1 MINLDRALKAPFADR
16 DWTKKA
22 FLGLLWCL
30 LGIMLLIEPLIRAA
44 EGFVL
49 GLLWCLLGIMLLVE
63 GLIHAAEG
71 FVSEGFVWCVLCVTI
86 LPVLYGAQL
95 EYIRRVARGDDS
107 WPAWDNL
114 AKKWADGSMI
124 SIILFICC
132 LPLAAPIGVFVSSLV
147 TVPLAPVIVGLISD
161 VITVVY
167 CLALVAFFPAATVN
181 YAMTRHFGAFFDLR
195 KIVRLVRSKT
205 GYWTVLLYVWGYII
219 LAAASAAIVL
229 FNEVI
234 LGSILIGGI
243 IYLATMMSGHVCG
256 QWAAVAFNESSATGS
271 DLPAIPT
278 PDALPP
284 ELGNRLQKTYGILA
298 LIGAVAWSATIFL
311 RDTSL
316 MNYGVAKQFLWVAP
330 NFAAVWVGVG
340 LTYSLFPRVFKKEL
354 DPKNTYFLAEAA
366 FTLLVI
372 SEAIHFFFLDAR
384 FDIWD
389 VLASAAASIIIAVI
403 YSLSVYSLKKR
414 SRPPAEVG
422 AP

>member
-1 MINLDRALKAPFADR
+1 MISLDRTLKAPFADS
-16 DWTKKA
+16 DWVGKVL
-22 FLGLLWCL
+22 LGLLWCA
-30 LGIMLLIEPLIRAA
+30 LGIMLL
-44 EGFVL
+44 F
-49 GLLWCLLGIMLLVE
+49 E
-63 GLIHAAEG
+63 GLIRAAEG
-71 FVSEGFVWCVLCVTI
+71 FVSEGFVWCALCVTI

-95 EYIRRVARGDDS
+95 EYIRRVACGNDS
-107 WPAWDNL
+107 LPEWDNL
-114 AKKWADGSMI
+114 AEKWADGLMI
-124 SIILFICC
+124 SIILFACC
-132 LPLAAPIGVFVSSLV
+132 LPPVVPIDAFVSSLV
-147 TVPLAPVIVGLISD
+147 TIPLAPVVVTSIFN
-161 VITVVY
+161 VITLAY
-167 CLALVAFFPAATVN
+167 CLTLIVLFPAATVN
-181 YAMTRHFGAFFDLR
+181 YAMARHLGAFFDLR
-195 KIVRLVRSKT
+195 KIVRRVRSKT
-205 GYWTVLLYVWGYII
+205 GYWTAWLYGFVI
-219 LAAASAAIVL
+219 LATASAAIIL
-229 FNEVI
+229 LNGTI
-234 LGSILIGGI
+234 LGTILVGGI

-256 QWAAVAFNESSATGS
+256 QWAAVAFSDSSATGS

-284 ELGNRLQKTYGILA
+284 ELGNRLKKMYGIFA
-298 LIGAVAWSATIFL
+298 LIGAVTWSATIFL

-414 SRPPAEVG
+414 SCPPAKAG